1 MEGILCM
8 YAFISLSEVL
18 LHSSEMEL
26 SPAQSEQGA
35 EGDSFLSIARRIA
48 KGLHPCMVYS
58 DTDYLNTVK
67 AELRKLLKQGS
78 AVGGV
83 VSVGAHSVY
92 TTWWLAS
99 VLICC
104 IYFCRLH
111 FLYFAHIS
119 IIITMCVLSNCKRIA

>member
-1 MEGILCM
+1 
-8 YAFISLSEVL
+8 
-18 LHSSEMEL
+18 MEL
-26 SPAQSEQGA
+26 SPTQSEQGA
-35 EGDSFLSIARRIA
+35 EGDSLLSIARRIA

-78 AVGGV
+78 AVGDV
-83 VSVGAHSVY
+83 VGVGAHSVY

-104 IYFCRLH
+104 APIPLSAFIFAGCIFYILH
-111 FLYFAHIS
+111 TFP
-119 IIITMCVLSNCKRIA
+119 